1 MEKSNNDKRNKDKK
15 KTIKII
21 LIVCGVLIILLFLLI
36 MSLMNSLPKNEVD
49 KTSVTEQ
56 EEYEEEKDYVRNREE
71 KERVEYYLAEYIRAI
86 EKGNYE
92 KAYKRLYP
100 EFKEQYFKTV
110 ESFQKYVNGIYSDL
124 MAIEYVDIQ
133 RQGTY
138 YILTVKITNLQT
150 IETTIEQMFVIH
162 ELGLNDYQI
171 SFQVKR

>member
-1 MEKSNNDKRNKDKK
+1 MDKKKDKK
-15 KTIKII
+15 DIDKKKIIKIV
-21 LIVCGVLIILLFLLI
+21 LIVCGILIIILFLLI
-36 MSLMNSLPKNEVD
+36 MSLKNSTPKNET
-49 KTSVTEQ
+49 KEKSVIEQ
-56 EEYEEEKDYVRNREE
+56 EEYEAEKDYVRNRGE

-92 KAYKRLYP
+92 KAYNRLYP
-100 EFKEQYFKTV
+100 EFRENYFDTIEV
-110 ESFQKYVNGIYSDL
+110 YEKYVKSVYSDL
-124 MAIEYVDIQ
+124 MAVEYVDIQ

-150 IETTIEQMFVIH
+150 IETTIEQIFVIH